1 MRKRGKHGLNNVIYP
16 CKIGGFMPYFVG
28 DLEWG
33 NLKTPSTP
41 GVQVTPGAAACIP
54 VSSPGCSW
62 NQLESTGIRVIHN
75 KHESRIDMR

>member
-33 NLKTPSTP
+33 NLRTPTTP
-41 GVQVTPGAAACIP
+41 GMQVTPVAAACGP
-54 VSSPGCSW
+54 AASPGCW
-62 NQLESTGIRVIHN
+62 NQLESELYTINMNRGLI
-75 KHESRIDMR
+75 